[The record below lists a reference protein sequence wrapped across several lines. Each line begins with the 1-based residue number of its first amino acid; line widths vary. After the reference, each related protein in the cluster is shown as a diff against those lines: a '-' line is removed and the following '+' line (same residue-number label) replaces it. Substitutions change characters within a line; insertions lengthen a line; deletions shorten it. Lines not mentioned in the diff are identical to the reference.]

1 MTLRNQT
8 KNSGMNISDAREDAK
23 HEVLLDGYFD
33 GSCHRYLLRVQYEDT
48 DVGGIVYHSQYL
60 AFAERAR
67 SAWLRCLGINQSKIL
82 AVEKLGFIVRR
93 IEVDFLSPARL
104 DKILEVESFLLRLGG
119 ASLKLKQNIMNREN
133 GHILARLVVDI
144 GFVTLSNHMEPRVC
158 RLSDGMKTRFSS
170 LLTKTR

>member
-1 MTLRNQT
+1 
-8 KNSGMNISDAREDAK
+8 MNISDAREDAK

-67 SAWLRCLGINQSKIL
+67 SSWLRCLGINQPGML
-82 AVEKLGFIVRR
+82 AAKNIGFVVRR
-93 IEVDFLSPARL
+93 IEIDFRL
-104 DKILEVESFLLRLGG
+104 PSGLGTVLEVESSLLRVGG
-119 ASLKLKQNIMNREN
+119 ASLTLHQNIMNREN

-144 GFVTLSNHMEPRVC
+144 GLVEFRNGNPPKIC
-158 RLSDGMKTRFSS
+158 RLPVAIKTKFYGLVTS
-170 LLTKTR
+170 TR

>member
-1 MTLRNQT
+1 M
-8 KNSGMNISDAREDAK
+8 
-23 HEVLLDGYFD
+23 
-33 GSCHRYLLRVQYEDT
+33 
-48 DVGGIVYHSQYL
+48 
-60 AFAERAR
+60 
-67 SAWLRCLGINQSKIL
+67 

-133 GHILARLVVDI
+133 GHILARLIVDI
-144 GFVTLSNHMEPRVC
+144 GLVTLSNHMEPKVC
-158 RLSDGMKTRFSS
+158 RLSDEMKTRFSR